1 MLLSKPSDIRNRPYK
16 FLVKYESFVICIYN
30 HASTAISNKSNH
42 FIVAITPVKGVMV
55 KYFGVVVK
63 FKGEGILIWK
73 IEYNDRVVHP
83 IKIKKSL
90 YVPEAQ

>member
-1 MLLSKPSDIRNRPYK
+1 
-16 FLVKYESFVICIYN
+16 
-30 HASTAISNKSNH
+30 
-42 FIVAITPVKGVMV
+42 MV